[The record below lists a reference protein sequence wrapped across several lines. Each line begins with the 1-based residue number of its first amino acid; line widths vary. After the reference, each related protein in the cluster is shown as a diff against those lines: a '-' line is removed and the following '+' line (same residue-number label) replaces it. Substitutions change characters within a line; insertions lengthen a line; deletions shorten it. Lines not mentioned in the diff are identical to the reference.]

1 MCSKHGQK
9 ALRSGHSSLPPGR
22 EPRGSGAESSHC
34 PQSPPL
40 LPWAQVGPC
49 GQLMWSPRALLMGPT
64 LKPGHRPHGACKLP
78 AHLHEDDRQTQWW
91 DRQSP
96 HRNSKEVTCSSVLH
110 WTFERQAR
118 NRKCHPCIRTPTTLM
133 SLSNTKSK
141 RLYVTQ
147 EHKVKAS
154 SRQEVNRRILS
165 LNIPTIFVVSI

>member
-22 EPRGSGAESSHC
+22 EPRGSSAESSHC

-49 GQLMWSPRALLMGPT
+49 GQLIWSPRALLMGPT
-64 LKPGHRPHGACKLP
+64 WKPGHRPHGACNS
-78 AHLHEDDRQTQWW
+78 LHEDDRQTQWW
-91 DRQSP
+91 DRRSP
-96 HRNSKEVTCSSVLH
+96 HRNSKEVTRSSVLN
-110 WTFERQAR
+110 WTFEKQAW

-141 RLYVTQ
+141 WLYVTQ
-147 EHKVKAS
+147 KHKVKSS

-165 LNIPTIFVVSI
+165 LNIPTQFVVSI